1 MKPKL
6 IIGAGVGWAATR
18 SIMHSLKNFNH
29 GLGKEDHILYQLS
42 INDPEHLKF
51 YTESKETIERNKR
64 YGIEDGNP
72 TLDKFIELY
81 LKNAEGYDGV
91 TDFTNANQKLDPFF
105 IRDIKPHLDK
115 HFDVK
120 VVMIFRDPARR
131 LFSECCAYFNN
142 KWVQTD
148 HKNVRDYFMEVLKNG
163 SVTNSEEYAEY
174 FNNWKSNRYKIRP
187 IVMEDLYQN
196 KKDCFDKLQNF
207 LGCSME
213 LYPTAYWPER
223 GVDAP
228 LIKGLSCQKSDT
240 EILSDED
247 YRYAKRKLRIHYEF
261 MEFITSKYNKFK

>member
-1 MKPKL
+1 
-6 IIGAGVGWAATR
+6 
-18 SIMHSLKNFNH
+18 
-29 GLGKEDHILYQLS
+29 
-42 INDPEHLKF
+42 
-51 YTESKETIERNKR
+51 
-64 YGIEDGNP
+64 
-72 TLDKFIELY
+72 
-81 LKNAEGYDGV
+81 
-91 TDFTNANQKLDPFF
+91 
-105 IRDIKPHLDK
+105 
-115 HFDVK
+115 
-120 VVMIFRDPARR
+120 MIFRDPARR

-142 KWVQTD
+142 KWVQTN

-163 SVTNSEEYAEY
+163 SVTNSEDYAEY

-261 MEFITSKYNKFK
+261 IEFITSKYNNFK